1 MFHVYSDSANDQ
13 RIEIEIGNY
22 SIFIDINRKALK
34 HFAVVVVAWQVLVLS
49 AELGDVIIE

>member
-13 RIEIEIGNY
+13 RIEIDNY